1 MRHTAVR
8 LAARAVIVEED
19 RLLIVNAWPG
29 GKSQL
34 MCAPGGGV
42 DPGQSLPENLSREVY
57 EETGLEIEVG
67 HPCMINEF
75 HDPASGFHQVEVFFR
90 CQIIAGSRSG
100 SWTDPE
106 AVVTERRWVTAEEL
120 TDDRL
125 DFGASAQDEFI
136 LGTILEARVK
146 ARVGV
151 RARVILGTIPRA
163 LSRMLCHCSV
173 MCCKDSVPLCLCG
186 VVVGP
191 RGPWGGMGGHVGH
204 GGPQGAMVL
213 VLWYSAVVPSRSPD
227 WTVVLMYGHLHS

>member
-1 MRHTAVR
+1 MKRALFTSVHASTSTTIYLALALALGPVELSFARTFTSNPNPNTKLQVR
-8 LAARAVIVEED
+8 VR
-19 RLLIVNAWPG
+19 
-29 GKSQL
+29 S
-34 MCAPGGGV
+34 GV
-42 DPGQSLPENLSREVY
+42 DP
-57 EETGLEIEVG
+57 
-67 HPCMINEF
+67 
-75 HDPASGFHQVEVFFR
+75 
-90 CQIIAGSRSG
+90 
-100 SWTDPE
+100 
-106 AVVTERRWVTAEEL
+106 WVTAEEL

-151 RARVILGTIPRA
+151 RVRVILGTIPRA